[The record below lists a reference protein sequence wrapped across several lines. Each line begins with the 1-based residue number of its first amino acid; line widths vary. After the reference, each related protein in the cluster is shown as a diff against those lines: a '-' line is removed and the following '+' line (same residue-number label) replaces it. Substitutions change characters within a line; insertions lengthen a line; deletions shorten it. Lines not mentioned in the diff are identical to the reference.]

1 MMTLQDVM
9 AVGLDAPSA
18 ARFAP
23 SIVGIVACSH
33 YFVPGIESVKLAFS
47 QALHAS
53 GPSKHAAGLR
63 SASLRPPRA
72 MLLSSFALIAP
83 CLGAQVQVSPRGDPS
98 FIAPPGLGPFG
109 PVMSVA
115 QPMTSTPAASMAADS
130 QSDVRAFQMTLPL
143 DAGIRL
149 ESDDGVWF
157 SSRTKAQEDKDYDTN
172 TLLGLPLKLY
182 DSITGFEMNG
192 TAR

>member
-1 MMTLQDVM
+1 MTLQDVM

-115 QPMTSTPAASMAADS
+115 QPMTSTPAVSMAADS

-149 ESDDGVWF
+149 DEWKLLAPFHHTDRPDGRARVQFGVVIGRASAAESLEPRRF
-157 SSRTKAQEDKDYDTN
+157 
-172 TLLGLPLKLY
+172 L
-182 DSITGFEMNG
+182 
-192 TAR
+192 